1 MSHLSKYRKLIPSLA
16 LLFHLCDTGHGAVNH
31 KALLSAIAFGEYL
44 ESHAQRIYSYATRPD
59 IDAAKTLLK
68 RLSRGKLKAE
78 FKARDIY
85 RAGWAGL
92 ETPIKA
98 QNAIN
103 LLLEYNHLFE
113 EVRDTG
119 GRPTTHYRWNKGEL

>member
-1 MSHLSKYRKLIPSLA
+1 VNQWFLECPLWVESKHSKRLFNTDLSQ
-16 LLFHLCDTGHGAVNH
+16 G
-31 KALLSAIAFGEYL
+31 
-44 ESHAQRIYSYATRPD
+44 QRIYSYATIPD

-68 RLSRGKLKAE
+68 RLSRRKLKAE

-85 RAGWAGL
+85 RAARVGL

-119 GRPTTHYRWNKGEL
+119 